1 VVAAARAR
9 ALAPLAAALF
19 APDGSTDAAGLALL
33 VAARCV
39 PAVLAAGGFAAA
51 AVVRAAAGDAGQ
63 RDDLLD
69 VARGLLAGR
78 AAARGRAQ
86 PARDRVP
93 RGRGPVRLWRNNT
106 GALVDQQG
114 RFVRFG
120 LCKGSSDL
128 IGLRAL
134 EITPELVGQRIA
146 QFIALEVKTAQGVLS
161 PEQRAFLRLV
171 KQLGGVAAICRSV
184 EEAEQLLDTPRQMLL
199 GR

>member
-1 VVAAARAR
+1 MASYLCEHEIQQRIR
-9 ALAPLAAALF
+9 LA
-19 APDGSTDAAGLALL
+19 
-33 VAARCV
+33 C
-39 PAVLAAGGFAAA
+39 
-51 AVVRAAAGDAGQ
+51 
-63 RDDLLD
+63 
-69 VARGLLAGR
+69 
-78 AAARGRAQ
+78 
-86 PARDRVP
+86 
-93 RGRGPVRLWRNNT
+93 GRGPVRLWRNNT

-134 EITPELVGQRIA
+134 EITPELVGQRLA

-171 KQLGGVAAICRSV
+171 QQLGGVAAVCRSV
-184 EEAEQLLDTPRQMLL
+184 EEAEQLLDTPRQVLL